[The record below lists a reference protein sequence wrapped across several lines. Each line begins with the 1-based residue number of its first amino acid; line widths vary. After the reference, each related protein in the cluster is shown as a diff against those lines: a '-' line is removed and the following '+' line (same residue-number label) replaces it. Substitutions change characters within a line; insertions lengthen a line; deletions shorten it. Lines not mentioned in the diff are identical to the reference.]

1 MVSGSRWGG
10 GSVAGK
16 GFARSRPPSE
26 FEGGVERNQGILVGR
41 WILVLAIDGGMSAAG
56 SGGDIREGV
65 ANWWRRFFVMVGSW
79 IWPPSEVG
87 KGQSGEELG

>member
-1 MVSGSRWGG
+1 M
-10 GSVAGK
+10 
-16 GFARSRPPSE
+16 
-26 FEGGVERNQGILVGR
+26 
-41 WILVLAIDGGMSAAG
+41 LAIDGGMSAAG

-65 ANWWRRFFVMVGSW
+65 ANWWRSSFVMVGSW